1 MSEARRVPLSGV
13 EALVVGEVAVVP
25 LPRSQTGI
33 PREGL
38 VLRLPG
44 GELRAYLNRC
54 QHLPIPID
62 SGSRQFLS
70 DDRRHL
76 VCLTH
81 GARYRIEDGFC
92 VAGPCSGQSLE
103 ALVIEREGDGLV
115 LLVPA

>member
-1 MSEARRVPLSGV
+1 MTAPRRVPLSGV
-13 EALVVGEVAVVP
+13 EELVVGEVAVVP
-25 LPRSQTGI
+25 LPRSATGI
-33 PREGL
+33 PREAL
-38 VLRLPG
+38 LLRLPS

-92 VAGPCSGQSLE
+92 VAGPCSGQALE
-103 ALVIEREGDGLV
+103 GLEIAREGDELV
-115 LLVPA
+115 VLVRD